1 MNQID
6 LNQLM
11 AEGHCSPEIAQRL
24 AKVGVEAT
32 WSKLTYDTH
41 GSLGNGGWVKEI
53 QGAGAEFYPAVNL
66 YEAYMLLE
74 EVADAE
80 PAFFYDGEKYILRI
94 GKREA
99 IGMSRVDTLCNM
111 YLKYKEK

>member
-1 MNQID
+1 MQQID

-11 AEGHCSPEIAQRL
+11 AEGHCSPGIAKRL
-24 AKVGVEAT
+24 AHVGVEAT
-32 WSKLTYDTH
+32 WPKLTYDGF

-53 QGAGAEFYPAVNL
+53 QGEHAEFYPAVNF

-80 PAFFYDGEKYILRI
+80 PEFAYDGEKYVLRM
-94 GKREA
+94 GNREA
-99 IGMSRVDTLCNM
+99 VGATPVDALCSM